1 MRGPLLLPLFAL
13 PLVLTAQQPR
23 AEEHLE
29 RARSAYYAARLEE
42 ALAHA
47 DSALAADATVPGGYK
62 LRGDIKQRSADLHGA
77 LLDYVRAEKQN
88 DQDPRLFVS
97 RSAIHVTEGRVK
109 EAIRDAD
116 RALSLDKNDADAWYN
131 RGCANYLGQ
140 DMNGALR
147 DLDRSLELNPNN
159 AFALMLRGVV
169 NGALYKD
176 REGLSDLRAALA
188 LDPTLPGVRMSLA
201 VQLFEAKQFQE
212 AITVFTEV
220 IDAGGE
226 DALVEAHYYRAD
238 CHYNLGDKEQACAD
252 WRAAGEGGD
261 KDAQFIVRN
270 YCNTDEEKIPRKP
283 VKQRKTVIEF

>member
-1 MRGPLLLPLFAL
+1 MRRPSFVLLLILPCAL
-13 PLVLTAQQPR
+13 SAQTDR
-23 AEEHLE
+23 AVQHLE
-29 RARSAYYAARLEE
+29 HARTAYAAARYAE
-42 ALAHA
+42 ALLHA
-47 DSALAADATVPGGYK
+47 DSALAVNEAVPGGYK
-62 LRGDIKQRSADLHGA
+62 LRGDIKQRNADLHGA

-109 EAIRDAD
+109 EAVRDAD
-116 RALSLDKNDADAWYN
+116 RALALDKNDADAWYN

-140 DMNGALR
+140 DMNAALR
-147 DLDRSLELNPNN
+147 DLDRSLELNPKN

-176 REGLSDLRAALA
+176 KEGLADLRAAAA
-188 LDPTLPGVRMSLA
+188 LDPKLAGVQMSLG
-201 VQLFEAKQFQE
+201 VQLFEAKQYAE

-220 IDAGGE
+220 IAAGE
-226 DALVEAHYYRAD
+226 EAVVEAHYYRAD

-270 YCNTDEEKIPRKP
+270 YCNTEEEKIPRKP

>member
-1 MRGPLLLPLFAL
+1 MRRPHLVLLLAL
-13 PLVLTAQQPR
+13 PCALSAQTDR
-23 AEEHLE
+23 AAQHLE
-29 RARSAYYAARLEE
+29 HARTAYAAARYEE
-42 ALAHA
+42 ALVHV
-47 DSALAADATVPGGYK
+47 DSALAANEAVPGGYK
-62 LRGDIKQRSADLHGA
+62 LRGDIKQRNADLHGA
-77 LLDYVRAEKQN
+77 LLDYVRAEKH
-88 DQDPRLFVS
+88 DDEDPRLFVS

-109 EAIRDAD
+109 EAVRDAD
-116 RALSLDKNDADAWYN
+116 RALALDKNDADAWYN

-140 DMNGALR
+140 DMNAALR

-159 AFALMLRGVV
+159 PFALMLRGVV

-176 REGLSDLRAALA
+176 KEGLADLRAAAA
-188 LDPTLPGVRMSLA
+188 LDPKLPGVRMSLG
-201 VQLFEAKQFQE
+201 VQLFEAKQFAE

-220 IDAGGE
+220 IAAGDE
-226 DALVEAHYYRAD
+226 ALVEAHYYRAD